1 MFLEVI
7 SPEKILY
14 RGQVGLVQMPGS
26 MGSFEVLEN
35 HAHLVAL
42 LDAGR
47 TKIIDDLRNIIYLTL
62 SAGVVHVKDNHITIL
77 TEK

>member
-14 RGQVGLVQMPGS
+14 KGEVGLVKMPGS

-47 TKIIDDLRNIIYLTL
+47 TKIIDELRNTIFLTL
-62 SAGVVHVKDNHITIL
+62 SAAVVHVKDNHITIL
-77 TEK
+77 TEQ

>member
-14 RGQVGLVQMPGS
+14 KGEVGLVQMPGT

-47 TKIIDDLRNIIYLTL
+47 TKVIDEQRNIIFLVL
-62 SAGVVHVKDNHITIL
+62 EAGVVHVKDNHVTIL
-77 TEK
+77 TEQ

>member
-7 SPEKILY
+7 SPDKVLY
-14 RGQVGLVQMPGS
+14 KGEVSLVQMPGA

-47 TKIIDDLRNIIYLTL
+47 TKVIDELRNTIYLTL
-62 SAGVVHVKDNHITIL
+62 EAGVVYVKDNHITIL

>member
-14 RGQVGLVQMPGS
+14 KGEVGLVQMPGS
-26 MGSFEVLEN
+26 LGSFEILEN
-35 HAHLVAL
+35 HAHMVAL

-47 TKIIDDLRNIIYLTL
+47 TKVIDDLRNIVYLTL
-62 SAGVVHVKDNHITIL
+62 SAGVVHVKDNHVTIL
-77 TEK
+77 TE

>member
-14 RGQVGLVQMPGS
+14 KGEVGLVQMPGS

-47 TKIIDDLRNIIYLTL
+47 TKVIDEQRNIIFLAL
-62 SAGVVHVKDNHITIL
+62 EAGVVHVKDNHITIL
-77 TEK
+77 TEQ

>member
-14 RGQVGLVQMPGS
+14 KGEVGLVQMPGS
-26 MGSFEVLEN
+26 LGSFEILEN
-35 HAHLVAL
+35 HAHMVAL

-47 TKIIDDLRNIIYLTL
+47 TKVIDNLRNIAYLTL

-77 TEK
+77 TE